1 MVSQNQGNIHQ
12 ASWMS
17 VKARQSDEISIVSDI
32 ERNSDN
38 ENRPE
43 EGGFF
48 ISKLLKSLW
57 LVSIG
62 IK

>member
-1 MVSQNQGNIHQ
+1 VVNPNQVNIRQ

-32 ERNSDN
+32 KRNIGN

-48 ISKLLKSLW
+48 ISKLLKSL
-57 LVSIG
+57 
-62 IK
+62 

>member
-1 MVSQNQGNIHQ
+1 MVIQNQVNIRQ

-32 ERNSDN
+32 KRNIGN

-43 EGGFF
+43 EGGF
-48 ISKLLKSLW
+48 LLANCLR
-57 LVSIG
+57 VYD
-62 IK
+62 

>member
-1 MVSQNQGNIHQ
+1 VVSQNQGNIHQ

-48 ISKLLKSLW
+48 Y
-57 LVSIG
+57 
-62 IK
+62 